1 MLKASPVADYPTEA
15 GCFLRGNDYSPV
27 AVVVLLNAPY
37 GTLPPEVQSIPPEI
51 EKLVRVAIET
61 GAALSGTLQTEN
73 IGIEKIVCNV
83 VGNPNIR
90 YLVLCGRE
98 VNGHNTGTALKALI
112 KEGINDKRIIVGSQA
127 KTPYLFNIPLEAIK
141 RFREQTILV
150 DLTDEIN
157 PETIAK
163 AVWSC
168 YQEDPTPF
176 QDFILYDPGSF
187 AETGLSCRLTCRV
200 EHPEEIESWEID
212 EGFLKKIEEPLGKTG
227 GEPMKGDERIL
238 SLTKR
243 LLKVTEELAEIA
255 RLCIEVLE
263 RPEEA
268 LREKRVEEEK
278 PKPPLPVREEPLT
291 EEELYFANQL
301 RGYRGVLAAFKALD
315 QDICHDGCS
324 LPAAVISASKRLKN
338 LKASLDKSS
347 LPEMKKGKL
356 QRELDEFEEALQCP
370 PQDTSQPCQKT
381 VGNCT
386 IGSGCFANASLEL
399 LKLITEPALPS
410 NG

>member
-1 MLKASPVADYPTEA
+1 MLTVSPVADYPTEA

-27 AVVVLLNAPY
+27 AVVVLLNASY

-187 AETGLSCRLTCRV
+187 AETGLSCRLTWRV

-227 GEPMKGDERIL
+227 GEPMKGDKKIL

-278 PKPPLPVREEPLT
+278 PKPPLPVREGPLT

-301 RGYRGVLAAFKALD
+301 RGYRGILAAFKALD
-315 QDICHDGCS
+315 RDICHDGCS

-338 LKASLDKSS
+338 LKASLEKSS
-347 LPEMKKGKL
+347 LPEMKKEKL
-356 QRELDEFEEALQCP
+356 QRELDESEEALQGL

>member
-1 MLKASPVADYPTEA
+1 MLKVSPVADYPTEA

-187 AETGLSCRLTCRV
+187 AETGLSCRLTWRV
-200 EHPEEIESWEID
+200 GHPEEIESWEID

-227 GEPMKGDERIL
+227 SEPMKGDGRII

-268 LREKRVEEEK
+268 LREKRLEEEK
-278 PKPPLPVREEPLT
+278 PKPTLPVREEPLT

-315 QDICHDGCS
+315 RDFCHDGCS

-347 LPEMKKGKL
+347 LPEMKKGKI
-356 QRELDEFEEALQCP
+356 QRELDEFEEALQGL

-386 IGSGCFANASLEL
+386 IGPGCFANASLEL

>member
-1 MLKASPVADYPTEA
+1 MLKVSPVADYPTEA

-37 GTLPPEVQSIPPEI
+37 GTLPPEVQSIPLEI

-157 PETIAK
+157 PENIAK

-187 AETGLSCRLTCRV
+187 AETGLSCRLTWRV

-227 GEPMKGDERIL
+227 GEPMKGDKRIL

-278 PKPPLPVREEPLT
+278 PKPPLPVREGPLT

-315 QDICHDGCS
+315 RDICHDGCS

-347 LPEMKKGKL
+347 LPEMKKEKL
-356 QRELDEFEEALQCP
+356 QRELDEFEEALQGL

>member
-1 MLKASPVADYPTEA
+1 MLKISPVADYPTEA

-187 AETGLSCRLTCRV
+187 AETGLSCRLTWRV

-227 GEPMKGDERIL
+227 GEPMKGDKRIL

-255 RLCIEVLE
+255 RLSIEVLE

-315 QDICHDGCS
+315 RDICHDGCS

-347 LPEMKKGKL
+347 LPEMKKEKL
-356 QRELDEFEEALQCP
+356 QRELDEFEEALQGL

-386 IGSGCFANASLEL
+386 IGSGCFANASLDL
-399 LKLITEPALPS
+399 LKLITGPALPS
-410 NG
+410 SG

>member
-1 MLKASPVADYPTEA
+1 MLKVSPVADYPTEA

-187 AETGLSCRLTCRV
+187 AEIGFSCRLTCRV

-356 QRELDEFEEALQCP
+356 QRELDEFEEALQGP